1 MSAAKAGT
9 PTTAAP
15 VAMIYDP
22 DKKVSV
28 VVYNMERFAQ
38 DCVNVF
44 CELSGY
50 AKNKVGSAP
59 TPFLD
64 ESNDPLAIIEVEP
77 TKARKG
83 VPATKVVTPI
93 LVPRTCLQ
101 RKLGPLPL
109 VLVR

>member
-9 PTTAAP
+9 PSTAAP
-15 VAMIYDP
+15 VAQIYDP

-50 AKNKVGSAP
+50 AKNEVGSAP
-59 TPFLD
+59 TPLLD
-64 ESNDPLAIIEVEP
+64 ESNGPLAIIEVAP
-77 TKARKG
+77 TKAKRG
-83 VPATKVVTPI
+83 VSATKAVTPI
-93 LVPRTCLQ
+93 LAPRTCLQ
-101 RKLGPLPL
+101 RQLGPLPL
-109 VLVR
+109 ALVR